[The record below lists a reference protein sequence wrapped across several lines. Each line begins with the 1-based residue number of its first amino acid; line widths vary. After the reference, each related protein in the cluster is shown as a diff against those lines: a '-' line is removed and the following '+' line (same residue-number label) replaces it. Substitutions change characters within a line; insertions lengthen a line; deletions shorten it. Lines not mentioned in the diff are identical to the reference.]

1 MTHSEENNGTT
12 EMAAINDEID
22 THAYFSGSFDSSF
35 FTIAFHKYCIS
46 GLSPGY
52 MFLDT

>member
-1 MTHSEENNGTT
+1 MIHSEENNGTT
-12 EMAAINDEID
+12 EMAAINDKTD
-22 THAYFSGSFDSSF
+22 THTYFSGSFDSSF
-35 FTIAFHKYCIS
+35 FKIAFHKYCIS